1 MLAAHVSRTP
11 PAGRDGNT
19 GGERGAGRLGRVP
32 PQAFFGVSA
41 VFHYLGPSLAVLLF
55 ARLDVLGVAWLRVAS
70 AAAVFALWRRP
81 WRRVRSLGRG
91 SRRTLLALGA
101 VLAVMNTA
109 FYLAVDRLPLS
120 TVGAIEFLGT
130 VILAAAG
137 ARTPRN
143 AAALILTTAGV
154 AAITAIRVTGQPLGF
169 VFAFANCALFM
180 LYIVLGHRIAN
191 EGGPGGIDRLGAAML
206 IAAVVATP
214 WGLGGAL
221 PAFGHPVLLL
231 AGAGVGVCSSV
242 IPYVTD
248 QLAMARLSRA
258 TFSLMLALLPVFAT
272 VIGAIVLRQLP
283 TVQDVAG
290 ITLVVL
296 GVALHSGTT
305 TTRGITVEYV
315 RLGSAGLQVSRICLG
330 MMSYGTAAERAWHLD
345 EAAAEP
351 IVKAAV
357 DGGIT
362 FFDTADTYSDGVSEQ
377 ITGRLLSRLFDRRDD
392 YVLATKV
399 FFPMGPGRN
408 DRGLSRK
415 HILAAIDASLR
426 RLGTDYVDLYQIH
439 RWDYETPVEETMEAL
454 HDVVKAGKARYIGA
468 SSMFAWQFAKAQH
481 VAERNG
487 WTRFVSMQ
495 NHYNLMYRE
504 EEREMLPLCADQG
517 VAVLPY
523 SPLARGMLAGNR
535 NRQGERRTVRAGDD
549 PLADERYNADAD
561 FDVVDRLAQVAAERG
576 APPAQVALAW
586 LLGRPGV
593 TAPIVGATKLGH
605 ISDALAAVQLTL
617 TEQEAARLEE
627 PYVPHPVLAHR

>member
-1 MLAAHVSRTP
+1 MSAERL
-11 PAGRDGNT
+11 PAGRAVT
-19 GGERGAGRLGRVP
+19 PAASGAQGRLGRVP

-362 FFDTADTYSDGVSEQ
+362 YFDTADTYSDGVSEQ